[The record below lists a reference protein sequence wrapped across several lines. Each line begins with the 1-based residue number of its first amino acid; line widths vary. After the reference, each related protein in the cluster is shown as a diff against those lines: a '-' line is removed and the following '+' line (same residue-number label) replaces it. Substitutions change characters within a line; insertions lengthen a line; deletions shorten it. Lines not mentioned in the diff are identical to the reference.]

1 VQTLR
6 PPTIFLIEDDED
18 DYILTKEIINEIPVN
33 IYKLEWASNYEEGL
47 NAMKSNSFDV
57 FLLDY
62 RLGKD
67 SGLDLLKKMNFV
79 VESGP
84 IILLTGQGDRELDFE
99 ALEAGASDFLVKAD
113 LNPDLLDRSIR
124 YAIQQFKTIRQLRK
138 KEDELQQLNANLE
151 VLVQNRTAEL
161 NYANNELKKAFEI
174 ERELSQLK
182 GKLVSMASH
191 EFKTPLSTIL
201 SSISLVER
209 YTELDDIEK
218 RTKHIDRIKS
228 AVNNLNNILN
238 DFLSLEK
245 IESGFMARELVTINV
260 SEFIQSIIDEL
271 NSLLQQD
278 QVIEFSHKGKS
289 EILADKHTL
298 KNILINLLSN
308 AVKYSS
314 EGKEIILKTHC
325 LPDALKIEV
334 TDYGIGIPTEDK
346 AHMFERFFRASNAIN
361 YQGTGLGLTI
371 VKRYLDLLGGSIRF
385 DSELNKGTSFF
396 VHLPLISDEAV

>member
-1 VQTLR
+1 MKDSLK
-6 PPTIFLIEDDED
+6 ILLIEDDED
-18 DYILTKEIINEIPVN
+18 DYILTKEIIDEIPSN
-33 IYKLEWASNYEEGL
+33 SYNLEWATNYEEGL

-99 ALEAGASDFLVKAD
+99 ALEAGASDFLVKAE

-124 YAIQQFKTIRQLRK
+124 YAIQQFKTIQQLRK
-138 KEDELQQLNANLE
+138 KEDELQALNANLE
-151 VLVQNRTAEL
+151 LLVNERTAEL
-161 NYANNELKKAFEI
+161 NYANIELKKAYDTEL
-174 ERELSQLK
+174 ELSQLK
-182 GKLVSMASH
+182 GRLVSMASH

-245 IESGFMARELVTINV
+245 LESGFMARELVTINV
-260 SEFIQSIIDEL
+260 SEFIQRIIDEL
-271 NSLLQQD
+271 NPLLQQD

-334 TDYGIGIPTEDK
+334 TDYGIGIPNEDK

>member
-1 VQTLR
+1 MKDSLK
-6 PPTIFLIEDDED
+6 ILLIEDDED
-18 DYILTKEIINEIPVN
+18 DYILTKEIINEIPSN
-33 IYKLEWASNYEEGL
+33 SYNLEWATNYEEGL

-99 ALEAGASDFLVKAD
+99 ALEAGASDFLVKAE

-124 YAIQQFKTIRQLRK
+124 YAIQQFKTIQQLRK
-138 KEDELQQLNANLE
+138 KEDELQALNANLE
-151 VLVQNRTAEL
+151 LLVNERTAEL
-161 NYANNELKKAFEI
+161 NYANIELKKAYDTEL
-174 ERELSQLK
+174 ELSQLK
-182 GKLVSMASH
+182 GRLVSMASH

-245 IESGFMARELVTINV
+245 LESGFMARELVTINV

-271 NSLLQQD
+271 NPLLQQD
-278 QVIEFSHKGKS
+278 QMIEFSHKGKS

-334 TDYGIGIPTEDK
+334 TDYGIGIPNEDK

>member
-1 VQTLR
+1 MKDSLK
-6 PPTIFLIEDDED
+6 ILLIEDDED

-33 IYKLEWASNYEEGL
+33 VYKLEWASNYEEGL

-99 ALEAGASDFLVKAD
+99 ALEAGASDFLVKAE

-161 NYANNELKKAFEI
+161 NHANNELKKAFEI

-245 IESGFMARELVTINV
+245 LESGFMARELVTINV

-271 NSLLQQD
+271 NPLLQQD
-278 QVIEFSHKGKS
+278 QMIEFSHKGKS

-334 TDYGIGIPTEDK
+334 TDYGIGIPNEDK

>member
-1 VQTLR
+1 MKDSLK
-6 PPTIFLIEDDED
+6 ILLIEDDED

-33 IYKLEWASNYEEGL
+33 VYKLEWASNYEEGL

-161 NYANNELKKAFEI
+161 NHANNELKKAFEI
-174 ERELSQLK
+174 EQELSQLK

-361 YQGTGLGLTI
+361 
-371 VKRYLDLLGGSIRF
+371 
-385 DSELNKGTSFF
+385 
-396 VHLPLISDEAV
+396 

>member
-1 VQTLR
+1 MMKDKIKIL
-6 PPTIFLIEDDED
+6 LIEDDED
-18 DYILTKEIINEIPVN
+18 DYILTLDTLNEIPDKMYELDWV
-33 IYKLEWASNYEEGL
+33 ANYEEGL
-47 NAMKSNSFDV
+47 KAISSNSFDV

-62 RLGKD
+62 RLGKE
-67 SGLDLLKKMNFV
+67 SGLDLLKKMNLV

-99 ALEAGASDFLVKAD
+99 AMEAGASDFLVKAD

-151 VLVQNRTAEL
+151 MLVQKRTSEL
-161 NYANNELKKAFEI
+161 NHAHNELKKAFET

-182 GKLVSMASH
+182 GRLVSMASH

-201 SSISLVER
+201 SSLSLIER
-209 YTELDDIEK
+209 YTELPDIEK

-228 AVNNLNNILN
+228 AVKNLSNILN

-245 IESGFMARELVTINV
+245 IESGFVAREPDNV
-260 SEFIQSIIDEL
+260 NLPDFILGLIEEL
-271 NSLLQQD
+271 NPILQPEQTMN
-278 QVIEFSHKGKS
+278 FNHTGKTQM
-289 EILADKHTL
+289 LVDTHLL

-308 AVKYSS
+308 AIKYSP

-325 LPDALKIEV
+325 LTNVLEIEV
-334 TDYGIGIPTEDK
+334 TDHGIGIPNEDK
-346 AHMFERFFRASNAIN
+346 AHMFERFFRATNASN

-371 VKRYLDLLGGSIRF
+371 VKRYLELLGGSIRF
-385 DSELNKGTSFF
+385 ESELNKGTSFF
-396 VHLPLISDEAV
+396 VLLPVMSEVTV

>member
-1 VQTLR
+1 MKDCLK
-6 PPTIFLIEDDED
+6 ILLIEDDED

-62 RLGKD
+62 RLGKE

-99 ALEAGASDFLVKAD
+99 ALEAGASDFLVKAN

-151 VLVQNRTAEL
+151 LLVSERTAEL
-161 NYANNELKKAFEI
+161 NLANKELKKAFEI

-228 AVNNLNNILN
+228 AVKNLNNILN

-271 NSLLQQD
+271 NTLLQQD

-289 EILADKHTL
+289 EILADNHTL

-308 AVKYSS
+308 AVKYSP

-334 TDYGIGIPTEDK
+334 TDYGIGIPNEDQ
-346 AHMFERFFRASNAIN
+346 AHMFERFFRASNASN

-396 VHLPLISDEAV
+396 VHLPLISEEAV

>member
-1 VQTLR
+1 MKDSLK
-6 PPTIFLIEDDED
+6 ILLIEDDED
-18 DYILTKEIINEIPVN
+18 DYILTKEIIDEIPSN
-33 IYKLEWASNYEEGL
+33 SYNLEWATNYEEGL

-84 IILLTGQGDRELDFE
+84 IILLTGQGDRALDFE
-99 ALEAGASDFLVKAD
+99 ALEAGASDFLVKAE

-124 YAIQQFKTIRQLRK
+124 YAIQQFKTIQQLRK
-138 KEDELQQLNANLE
+138 KEDELQALNANLE
-151 VLVQNRTAEL
+151 LLVNERTAEL
-161 NYANNELKKAFEI
+161 NYANKELKKAFEI

-278 QVIEFSHKGKS
+278 QMIEFSHKGKS

-334 TDYGIGIPTEDK
+334 TDYGIGIPNEDK

>member
-1 VQTLR
+1 
-6 PPTIFLIEDDED
+6 
-18 DYILTKEIINEIPVN
+18 
-33 IYKLEWASNYEEGL
+33 
-47 NAMKSNSFDV
+47 
-57 FLLDY
+57 
-62 RLGKD
+62 LGKD

-99 ALEAGASDFLVKAD
+99 ALEAGASDFLVKAE

-124 YAIQQFKTIRQLRK
+124 YAIQQFKTIQQLRK
-138 KEDELQQLNANLE
+138 KEDELQALNANLE
-151 VLVQNRTAEL
+151 LLVNERTAEL
-161 NYANNELKKAFEI
+161 NYANIELKKAYDTEL
-174 ERELSQLK
+174 ELSQLK
-182 GKLVSMASH
+182 GRLVSMASH

-245 IESGFMARELVTINV
+245 LESGFMARELVTINV
-260 SEFIQSIIDEL
+260 SEFIQRIIDEL
-271 NSLLQQD
+271 NPLLQQD

-334 TDYGIGIPTEDK
+334 TDYGIGIPNEDK
-346 AHMFERFFRASNAIN
+346 AHMFERFFRASNASN

-396 VHLPLISDEAV
+396 VHLPLISEEAV

>member
-1 VQTLR
+1 MKDNLK
-6 PPTIFLIEDDED
+6 ILLIEDDED
-18 DYILTKEIINEIPVN
+18 DYILTKEIINEIPSN
-33 IYKLEWASNYEEGL
+33 SYNLEWATNYEEGL

-62 RLGKD
+62 RLGKE

-99 ALEAGASDFLVKAD
+99 ALEAGASDFLVKAE

-124 YAIQQFKTIRQLRK
+124 YAIQQFKTIQQLRK

-245 IESGFMARELVTINV
+245 LESGFMARELVTINV
-260 SEFIQSIIDEL
+260 SEFIQGIIDEL

-334 TDYGIGIPTEDK
+334 TDYGIGIPNEDK

>member
-1 VQTLR
+1 MKDSLK
-6 PPTIFLIEDDED
+6 ILLIEDDED
-18 DYILTKEIINEIPVN
+18 DYILTKEIIDEIPSN
-33 IYKLEWASNYEEGL
+33 SYNLEWATNYEEGL

-271 NSLLQQD
+271 NPLLQQD
-278 QVIEFSHKGKS
+278 QMIEFSHKGKS

-334 TDYGIGIPTEDK
+334 TDYGIGIPNEDK
-346 AHMFERFFRASNAIN
+346 AHMFERFYRASNASS

-396 VHLPLISDEAV
+396 VHLPLISEEAV

>member
-1 VQTLR
+1 MKDSLK
-6 PPTIFLIEDDED
+6 ILLIEDDED

-33 IYKLEWASNYEEGL
+33 VYKLEWASNYEEGL

-161 NYANNELKKAFEI
+161 NHANNELKKAFEI

-228 AVNNLNNILN
+228 AVKNLNNILN

-271 NSLLQQD
+271 NPLLQQD

-308 AVKYSS
+308 AVKYSP

-334 TDYGIGIPTEDK
+334 TDYGIGIPNEDK
-346 AHMFERFFRASNAIN
+346 AHMFERFFRASNASN

-396 VHLPLISDEAV
+396 VHLPLISEEAV

>member
-1 VQTLR
+1 MKDSLK
-6 PPTIFLIEDDED
+6 ILLIEDDED

-396 VHLPLISDEAV
+396 VHLPLISEEAV

>member
-1 VQTLR
+1 MKDSLK
-6 PPTIFLIEDDED
+6 ILLIEDDED
-18 DYILTKEIINEIPVN
+18 DYILTQDTINEIPGN
-33 IYKLEWASNYEEGL
+33 MYKLEWATNYEEGL

-62 RLGKD
+62 RLGKE

-124 YAIQQFKTIRQLRK
+124 YAIQLFKTIRQLRK
-138 KEDELQQLNANLE
+138 KEDELQHLNANLE
-151 VLVQNRTAEL
+151 VLVQKRTAEL

-245 IESGFMARELVTINV
+245 LESGFMARELVTINV
-260 SEFIQSIIDEL
+260 SEFIQGIIDEL
-271 NSLLQQD
+271 NPLLQQD

-289 EILADKHTL
+289 EMLADKHTL

-334 TDYGIGIPTEDK
+334 TDYGIGIPNEDK
-346 AHMFERFFRASNAIN
+346 AHMFERFFRASNATN

-396 VHLPLISDEAV
+396 VHLPLISEEAV

>member
-1 VQTLR
+1 MKDSLK
-6 PPTIFLIEDDED
+6 ILLIEDDED

-33 IYKLEWASNYEEGL
+33 VYKLEWASNYEEGL

-174 ERELSQLK
+174 EQELSQLK

-260 SEFIQSIIDEL
+260 SEFVYSIIDEI
-271 NSLLQQD
+271 NPLLQQD

-308 AVKYSS
+308 AVKYSP

-334 TDYGIGIPTEDK
+334 TDYGIGIPNEDK

-396 VHLPLISDEAV
+396 VHLPLISEEAV

>member
-1 VQTLR
+1 MKDSLK
-6 PPTIFLIEDDED
+6 ILLIEDDED

-33 IYKLEWASNYEEGL
+33 VYKLEWASNYEEGL

-161 NYANNELKKAFEI
+161 NHANNELKKAFEI

>member
-1 VQTLR
+1 MKDSLK
-6 PPTIFLIEDDED
+6 ILLIEDDED
-18 DYILTKEIINEIPVN
+18 DYILTQDTINEIPGN
-33 IYKLEWASNYEEGL
+33 MYKLEWATNYEEGL
-47 NAMKSNSFDV
+47 NAMESNSFDV

-62 RLGKD
+62 RLGKE
-67 SGLDLLKKMNFV
+67 SGLDLLKKMNFL

-151 VLVQNRTAEL
+151 VLVQKRTAEL

-245 IESGFMARELVTINV
+245 LESGFMARELVTINV
-260 SEFIQSIIDEL
+260 SEFIQGIIDEL
-271 NSLLQQD
+271 NPLLQQD

-289 EILADKHTL
+289 EMLADKHTL

-334 TDYGIGIPTEDK
+334 TDYGIGIPNEDK
-346 AHMFERFFRASNAIN
+346 AHMFERFFRASNAIS

>member
-1 VQTLR
+1 MKDKIKIL
-6 PPTIFLIEDDED
+6 LIEDDED
-18 DYILTKEIINEIPVN
+18 DYILTLDTLNEIPGKMYELDWV
-33 IYKLEWASNYEEGL
+33 ANYEEGL
-47 NAMKSNSFDV
+47 KAISSNSFDV

-62 RLGKD
+62 RLGKE
-67 SGLDLLKKMNFV
+67 SGLDLLKKMNLV

-99 ALEAGASDFLVKAD
+99 AMEAGASDFLVKAD

-124 YAIQQFKTIRQLRK
+124 YAIQQFKTIHQLRK

-151 VLVQNRTAEL
+151 MLVQKRTSEL
-161 NYANNELKKAFEI
+161 NHAHNELKKAFET

-182 GKLVSMASH
+182 GRLVSMASH

-201 SSISLVER
+201 SSLSLIER
-209 YTELDDIEK
+209 YTELPDIEK

-228 AVNNLNNILN
+228 AVKNLSNILN

-245 IESGFMARELVTINV
+245 IESGFVAREPDNV
-260 SEFIQSIIDEL
+260 NLTDFIMGLIEEL
-271 NSLLQQD
+271 NPILQPEQTMN
-278 QVIEFSHKGKS
+278 FNHTGKTQM
-289 EILADKHTL
+289 LVDTHLL

-308 AVKYSS
+308 AIKYSP

-325 LPDALKIEV
+325 LTNVLEIEV
-334 TDYGIGIPTEDK
+334 TDHGIGIPNEDK
-346 AHMFERFFRASNAIN
+346 AHMFERFFRATNASN

-371 VKRYLDLLGGSIRF
+371 VKRYLELLGGSIRF
-385 DSELNKGTSFF
+385 ESELNKGTSFF
-396 VHLPLISDEAV
+396 VLLPVMSEVTV

>member
-1 VQTLR
+1 
-6 PPTIFLIEDDED
+6 
-18 DYILTKEIINEIPVN
+18 
-33 IYKLEWASNYEEGL
+33 
-47 NAMKSNSFDV
+47 
-57 FLLDY
+57 
-62 RLGKD
+62 
-67 SGLDLLKKMNFV
+67 
-79 VESGP
+79 
-84 IILLTGQGDRELDFE
+84 
-99 ALEAGASDFLVKAD
+99 
-113 LNPDLLDRSIR
+113 
-124 YAIQQFKTIRQLRK
+124 
-138 KEDELQQLNANLE
+138 
-151 VLVQNRTAEL
+151 
-161 NYANNELKKAFEI
+161 
-174 ERELSQLK
+174 
-182 GKLVSMASH
+182 MASH

-260 SEFIQSIIDEL
+260 SEFVHSIIDEL
-271 NSLLQQD
+271 NPLLQQD

-308 AVKYSS
+308 AVKYSP

-325 LPDALKIEV
+325 LPDALKLEV
-334 TDYGIGIPTEDK
+334 TDYGIGIPNEDK

>member
-1 VQTLR
+1 MKDSLK
-6 PPTIFLIEDDED
+6 ILLIEDDED

-33 IYKLEWASNYEEGL
+33 VYKLEWASNYEEGL

-99 ALEAGASDFLVKAD
+99 ALEAGASDFLVKAN

-245 IESGFMARELVTINV
+245 LESGFMARELVTINV

>member
-1 VQTLR
+1 MKDSLK
-6 PPTIFLIEDDED
+6 ILLIEDDED
-18 DYILTKEIINEIPVN
+18 DYILTQDTINEIPGN
-33 IYKLEWASNYEEGL
+33 MYKLEWATNYEEGL
-47 NAMKSNSFDV
+47 NAMESNSFDV

-62 RLGKD
+62 RLGKE
-67 SGLDLLKKMNFV
+67 SGLDLLKKMNFL

-174 ERELSQLK
+174 EQELSQLK

-245 IESGFMARELVTINV
+245 LESGFMARELVTINV

-271 NSLLQQD
+271 NPLLQQD

-334 TDYGIGIPTEDK
+334 TDYGIGIPNEDK

>member
-1 VQTLR
+1 MKDCLK
-6 PPTIFLIEDDED
+6 ILLIEDDED

-33 IYKLEWASNYEEGL
+33 VYKLEWASNYEEGL

-99 ALEAGASDFLVKAD
+99 ALEAGASDFLVKAN

-260 SEFIQSIIDEL
+260 SEFIHSIIDEL
-271 NSLLQQD
+271 NPLLQQD

-308 AVKYSS
+308 AVKYSP

-334 TDYGIGIPTEDK
+334 TDYGIGIPNEDK
-346 AHMFERFFRASNAIN
+346 AHMFERFFRASNASS

-396 VHLPLISDEAV
+396 VHLPLIYDEAI

>member
-1 VQTLR
+1 MKDSLK
-6 PPTIFLIEDDED
+6 ILLIEDDED
-18 DYILTKEIINEIPVN
+18 DYILTKEIINEIPSN
-33 IYKLEWASNYEEGL
+33 SYNLKWATNYEEGL

-67 SGLDLLKKMNFV
+67 SGLDLLKKMNSV

-99 ALEAGASDFLVKAD
+99 ALEAGASDFLVKAE

-124 YAIQQFKTIRQLRK
+124 YAIQQFKTIQQLRK
-138 KEDELQQLNANLE
+138 KEDELQALNANLE
-151 VLVQNRTAEL
+151 LLVNERTAEL
-161 NYANNELKKAFEI
+161 NYANIELKKAYDTEL
-174 ERELSQLK
+174 ELSQLK
-182 GKLVSMASH
+182 GRLVSMASH

-245 IESGFMARELVTINV
+245 LESGFMARELVTINV
-260 SEFIQSIIDEL
+260 SEFIQRIIDEL
-271 NSLLQQD
+271 NPLLQQD